1 MFSFG
6 KTEKRHENPL
16 YYETKYSEILNSKN
30 SMLEPFFKPEGVAV
44 IGASRNPHKLGYGVV
59 RNLKEYRYQ
68 GAIYPINKSA
78 TEILGERCYSS
89 VAEVPDP
96 VDLAVVIVPAP
107 VVPDTVRQCG
117 ERGIRHAIVVSGG
130 FSETGEEGAALEQ
143 KLKQVAREQQI
154 HVIGPNCIGTIDT
167 HTPVNTTFVTGMP
180 ESGEIG
186 FCSQSG
192 AMVASVIDWAR
203 GAGVGFSRIASL
215 GNQVDV
221 NETQMIEALR
231 EDRQTKVITAYIEGV
246 SDGSAFMEVAKKA
259 ARDKPFVALKGG
271 RGESGAR
278 AVASHTGALAGSA
291 EAYRSAFERSGVQQA
306 ETMEEMFDWARAL
319 AWQPLPEGKRVAV
332 LTNAG
337 GPAILAV
344 DALEQAGLEL
354 APLTDETHE
363 YLKSRLPKAASVKN
377 PVDVLAGSGPGTYAV
392 ALDALLTDETVDSV
406 VVIQAPQDWFLPA
419 SLAEVVGE
427 VAGTHHK
434 PVIASIMGKASVE
447 DALNILHKRKVPNV
461 SFPERVASVLSAM
474 VHRKE
479 WLDAPMKAPEAY
491 DDVDSETAKAL
502 AQDEKWSELL
512 KEYGIPLPPQM
523 QADSM
528 EEAVKQA
535 KAIGFPVVLKLVSE
549 LVSHKTEVK
558 GVKLNLHDGEEVK
571 DAWNEIEDAAQNA
584 GISME
589 GVLVQ
594 KMFEAGQEVILGIRR
609 DDQFGPQVL
618 FGTGGTDVELLKDV
632 KSAIAPLNRRQAEQL
647 IDATRAGTKLHGWRN
662 QPPADREKVIDI
674 LLRFSQ
680 LARDIP
686 AIEELEINPLLVQP
700 QGEGAWAVD
709 VRGTISS

>member
-1 MFSFG
+1 
-6 KTEKRHENPL
+6 
-16 YYETKYSEILNSKN
+16 
-30 SMLEPFFKPEGVAV
+30 MLESFFKPKGVAI

-78 TEILGERCYSS
+78 TEILGEHCYSS
-89 VAEVPDP
+89 VSEVPDP
-96 VDLAVVIVPAP
+96 VDLAVVIVPAKT
-107 VVPDTVRQCG
+107 VPEAVKQCG
-117 ERGIRHAIVVSGG
+117 ERGIKHAIVVSGG
-130 FSETGEEGAALEQ
+130 FSETGKAGKALEEE
-143 KLKQVAREQQI
+143 LKKVAQEQEVN
-154 HVIGPNCIGTIDT
+154 VIGPNCIGTIDT

-221 NETQMIEALR
+221 NETQMIEALCN
-231 EDRQTKVITAYIEGV
+231 DRQTKVITAYIEGV
-246 SDGSAFMEVAKKA
+246 SDGSAFIESAKKA
-259 ARDKPFVALKGG
+259 ALAKPFVALKGG

-291 EAYRSAFERSGVQQA
+291 EAYESAFERSGVQQA

-319 AWQPLPEGKRVAV
+319 AWQPLPKGKKVAV

-344 DALEQAGLEL
+344 DALEKAGLKLAEL
-354 APLTDETHE
+354 TEETRK
-363 YLKSRLPKAASVKN
+363 YLQSRLPDAASIKN

-392 ALDALLTDETVDSV
+392 ALDALLTDGTVDSV

-427 VAGTHHK
+427 VAGSHDK

-447 DALNILHKRKVPNV
+447 EALNILHKRKIPNV

-474 VHRKE
+474 VQRKE
-479 WLDAPMKAPEAY
+479 WLEVRMEAPEAY
-491 DDVDSETAKAL
+491 EDVDIEAAKTFAK
-502 AQDEKWSELL
+502 DEKWGDLL
-512 KEYGIPLPPQM
+512 EEYGIPLPPQE
-523 QADSM
+523 QAETM
-528 EEAVKQA
+528 EEAIKHA
-535 KAIGFPVVLKLVSE
+535 DSIGYPVVLKLVSE
-549 LVSHKTEVK
+549 SVSHKTEVN
-558 GVKLNLHDGEEVK
+558 GVKLNLRNSEEVK
-571 DAWNEIEDAAQNA
+571 EAWKEITDSAKDSGVQ
-584 GISME
+584 ME

-594 KMFEAGQEVILGIRR
+594 KMFVSGQEVILGIRR
-609 DDQFGPQVL
+609 DQQFGPQVL

-632 KSAIAPLNRRQAEQL
+632 KSAIAPLNRMQAEK
-647 IDATRAGTKLHGWRN
+647 IMDATRAGTKLHGWRN
-662 QPPADREKVIDI
+662 QLPADREKVIDI
-674 LLRFSQ
+674 LMRLSQ
-680 LARDIP
+680 LADDIQ
-686 AIEELEINPLLVQP
+686 IINELEINPLYVLTK
-700 QGEGAWAVD
+700 GEGAYAVD
-709 VRGTISS
+709 VRGATK